1 LRKPNLHHGNAEAPS
16 YPAHIRLHRHS
27 RIHLPY
33 KCQGTA
39 LAVLSTTHFKTCHS
53 ERSRR
58 VRAAQSKNPD
68 TAGSDRAATGSST
81 EAPVLTFC
89 AVRDGF
95 HYKFWVY
102 ILVSR
107 TGTLYVG
114 ITGYFD
120 RRILQHKMDSIEGFT
135 SKYKV
140 HRLVYYE
147 TYGHV
152 RAAIHREKQLKGW
165 RREKKIA
172 LIEKM
177 NPRWQDLAENLGR
190 EMLFRGQ
197 PIARTP

>member
-1 LRKPNLHHGNAEAPS
+1 M
-16 YPAHIRLHRHS
+16 
-27 RIHLPY
+27 
-33 KCQGTA
+33 
-39 LAVLSTTHFKTCHS
+39 
-53 ERSRR
+53 
-58 VRAAQSKNPD
+58 
-68 TAGSDRAATGSST
+68 
-81 EAPVLTFC
+81 
-89 AVRDGF
+89 RDGF

-140 HRLVYYE
+140 HRLVHYE

-197 PIARTP
+197 PIGRTP